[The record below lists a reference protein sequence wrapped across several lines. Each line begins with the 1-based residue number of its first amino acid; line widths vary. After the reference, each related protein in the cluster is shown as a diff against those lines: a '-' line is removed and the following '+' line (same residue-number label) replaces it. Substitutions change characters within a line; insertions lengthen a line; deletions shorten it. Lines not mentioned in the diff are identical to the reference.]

1 MTAVAVSP
9 VVDTTESALK
19 DRRAPG
25 HAPRTVVVIDD
36 HCTFADLLKYALDA
50 DPDLRCLGVAYD
62 LVSGLRLVVQRQP
75 DVVVMDYEF
84 GCDDGDGLTA
94 AAAITAHFPR
104 IHVVLLT
111 GHASSEVL
119 TRAADAHVR
128 SVLPKNGS
136 LPDLMEAMKVVGRG
150 GLLVHPDLLI
160 PSPRQPDEPSCSPG
174 LLSPREQDVLT
185 MLMLGLR
192 TDAIAAEL
200 GISVNTCRG
209 YIKSLLWKLGAH
221 SRLEAVAIARR
232 RGLAP
237 ADVAP

>member
-9 VVDTTESALK
+9 VGDTIESALK

-75 DVVVMDYEF
+75 DVVVMDFEF
-84 GCDDGDGLTA
+84 GCDEGDGLTA
-94 AAAITAHFPR
+94 TAAITAHFPG

-111 GHASSEVL
+111 GHADSGLVA
-119 TRAADAHVR
+119 RAADARAR

-136 LPDLMEAMKVVGRG
+136 LPDLMEALKVVGRG
-150 GLLVHPDLLI
+150 GLLVHPDLLDGSARPAES
-160 PSPRQPDEPSCSPG
+160 PSPLRV
-174 LLSPREQDVLT
+174 LLSPREHDVLT

-200 GISVNTCRG
+200 GISENTCRG
-209 YIKSLLWKLGAH
+209 YVKSLLWKLGAH

-232 RGLAP
+232 RGLTP
-237 ADVAP
+237 ADVAL